1 MYGIVVGR
9 LPFRSPHYGSRGRN
23 ELVDQ
28 TSRGLSCTH
37 NKYLVLLTPHCRDLL
52 RKLLEPNPQMR
63 LPLLDVMVHPWVT
76 VQGTAPLV
84 PYTERPIDEQLQD
97 KVLGRTSQLIKID
110 KSKIAFHV
118 QQKRF
123 DAISGVYN
131 LLLDEEFKSAST
143 SNNSD
148 RGIQTTGDQEA
159 SVIRVSIKPVTS
171 DHGKENG
178 DQVSQ
183 GAQGAESESATSFEG
198 QDLQAEHDWEQAPTR
213 KHMVHKPK

>member
-1 MYGIVVGR
+1 MPITCPANETKTLLLMSDNLRIRFWGELRSSSKSIN
-9 LPFRSPHYGSRGRN
+9 PRSPSTFNR
-23 ELVDQ
+23 
-28 TSRGLSCTH
+28 
-37 NKYLVLLTPHCRDLL
+37 RD
-52 RKLLEPNPQMR
+52 
-63 LPLLDVMVHPWVT
+63 
-76 VQGTAPLV
+76 
-84 PYTERPIDEQLQD
+84 
-97 KVLGRTSQLIKID
+97 
-110 KSKIAFHV
+110 
-118 QQKRF
+118 F

-183 GAQGAESESATSFEG
+183 GAQGAESESATSFEVRTYRPSMTG
-198 QDLQAEHDWEQAPTR
+198 NKRQRENTWSTNQSELCWEDGEIRQLC
-213 KHMVHKPK
+213 

>member
-1 MYGIVVGR
+1 MG
-9 LPFRSPHYGSRGRN
+9 
-23 ELVDQ
+23 
-28 TSRGLSCTH
+28 
-37 NKYLVLLTPHCRDLL
+37 K
-52 RKLLEPNPQMR
+52 
-63 LPLLDVMVHPWVT
+63 
-76 VQGTAPLV
+76 
-84 PYTERPIDEQLQD
+84 
-97 KVLGRTSQLIKID
+97 TSQLIKID

-131 LLLDEEFKSAST
+131 LLLDEELKSAST
-143 SNNSD
+143 SNNNY

-213 KHMVHKPK
+213 KHMFHKPK